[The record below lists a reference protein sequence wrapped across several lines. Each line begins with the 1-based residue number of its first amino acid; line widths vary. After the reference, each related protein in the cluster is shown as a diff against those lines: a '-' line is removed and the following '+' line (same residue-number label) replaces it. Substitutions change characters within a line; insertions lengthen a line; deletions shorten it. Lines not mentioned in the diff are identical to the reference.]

1 MALNLSLFLAE
12 NIEKPENVRYAATS
26 RIKDENGEPVLWE
39 IRPVTSAEDDELRRA
54 SIRRVSVPGRKG
66 QYTNEMDMNIYLG
79 KLGAAATVYPPLT
92 DASLQQSYQV
102 NGAENLLKAM
112 LTAGEYMNYLTR
124 VQEVSGFT
132 AVTHQDEVNEAKN

>member
-54 SIRRVSVPGRKG
+54 SIRRVSGPGRKG

-132 AVTHQDEVNEAKN
+132 AVTLQDEVNEVKN